1 MHSYRCECWATGQH
15 NIATSNNVE
24 AWALSCA
31 ISWPAAPASP
41 RSMSTFISSWA
52 KLESRGHAHTV
63 LLDFAYKLRARKV
76 MLSPSIPGFSWSN
89 LGVCA
94 PLTLCEHESSCHASS
109 PSSVAGLGDG
119 GCVKMWLGAQV
130 GGVVDEVSAWV
141 GGKGGCV
148 VTSLP
153 WIQGEAVTELF
164 GRWQRISLAVTSRSL
179 LFLQR
184 VSFLV
189 STCSMSDG

>member
-1 MHSYRCECWATGQH
+1 MRLLLRLL
-15 NIATSNNVE
+15 
-24 AWALSCA
+24 LS
-31 ISWPAAPASP
+31 
-41 RSMSTFISSWA
+41 
-52 KLESRGHAHTV
+52 LGTV
-63 LLDFAYKLRARKV
+63 L
-76 MLSPSIPGFSWSN
+76 
-89 LGVCA
+89 
-94 PLTLCEHESSCHASS
+94 CEN
-109 PSSVAGLGDG
+109 V
-119 GCVKMWLGAQV
+119 VGAQV

-189 STCSMSDG
+189 LLLSTCSMSDG